1 MDTPMPEPELPTLLT
16 TCLILALLYAV
27 HGFTAYSETH
37 NREEWLKNPLAA
49 ALLNFCPWPP
59 GLGYIYLGKWGRFLL
74 VWLGSALVSLAIRSS
89 DAPQV
94 QSAGCLVILAL
105 SAIMACDAYQIA
117 KQ

>member
-1 MDTPMPEPELPTLLT
+1 MPGPELPALLT
-16 TCLILALLYAV
+16 TCLMLALPYAV
-27 HGFTAYSETH
+27 RAFTIYSKTH
-37 NREEWLKNPLAA
+37 NREEWLNNPLAA

-74 VWLGSALVSLAIRSS
+74 VWLGSALVSLAIRLS

-94 QSAGCLVILAL
+94 ESTGCLVILAL
-105 SAIMACDAYQIA
+105 SVIMACDAYQIA